1 VAILLHSSDDE
12 ELLGLCDRVLV
23 MRDGQVRRELAGP
36 DLNKNALVSASLGAA
51 REDSAPGDA
60 S

>member
-1 VAILLHSSDDE
+1 
-12 ELLGLCDRVLV
+12 
-23 MRDGQVRRELAGP
+23 MRDGEIRRELAGP

-51 REDSAPGDA
+51 REDSAPEGA